1 MNTLAN
7 KNFNNIIPFKDFR
20 LNADKYIKALEKGM
34 SFVVVKRSKAIFR
47 LEPMGEKWET
57 LIDFTNGGKTKG
69 IRAEKLISLIEKFNR
84 NEQNRKISGKTR

>member
-1 MNTLAN
+1 MNTLTN
-7 KNFNNIIPFKDFR
+7 NINNIIPFKDFR
-20 LNADKYIKALEKGM
+20 LNSEKYIKALEKGM

-69 IRAEKLISLIEKFNR
+69 IDAGVLLARMKKYAR
-84 NEQNRKISGKTR
+84 QNR

>member
-1 MNTLAN
+1 MNTLI
-7 KNFNNIIPFKDFR
+7 KHGINNIIPFKDFR
-20 LNADKYIKALEKGM
+20 VNAEKYIKALEKGM

-69 IRAEKLISLIEKFNR
+69 IKIEKLISIMEKFEK
-84 NEQNRKISGKTR
+84 NEQNRKVSR

>member
-1 MNTLAN
+1 MNTLA
-7 KNFNNIIPFKDFR
+7 KNNINNIIPFKDFR

-47 LEPMGEKWET
+47 LEPVGEKWET

-69 IRAEKLISLIEKFNR
+69 MKIEKF
-84 NEQNRKISGKTR
+84 ISALEKYNNGQAK